1 MPATIAGLRL
11 LIFPSIAPNLPRR
24 ASQYPLMLRDATG
37 EPDAADA
44 TGEPTNPM
52 SAMHLSG
59 VTFAPAMPFLGV
71 EAGIRQ

>member
-24 ASQYPLMLRDATG
+24 ASQYPLMLRVRQG
-37 EPDAADA
+37 NLMLRGA

-52 SAMHLSG
+52 SAMHLS
-59 VTFAPAMPFLGV
+59 AMRFLGLLGV